1 MNTISISNIVFAG
14 LLALVPAVFW
24 GYVFYKKQPEN
35 KITTLKLF
43 GAGAMAVAPLLLYK
57 FLWQFFPWINAFVY
71 TNSFQSDVLGFTNMA
86 LLPLDVL
93 LTFMIVGVIEELAKF
108 SAVKMVDRK
117 RICSI
122 TDCIEYFIIVGLG
135 FAFAENIIYFYNII
149 HVKGADGVFLP
160 FIFRSLF
167 STFAHVMFSGILG
180 YYYGLA
186 KFAEPVLKEKY
197 NKEKWLLI
205 RKIVAKLKLNRIRT
219 FHDEK
224 IIQGVLIAVAL
235 HAFFNIFL
243 EMNWTFFIVP
253 FLTIGFITLSYMFDN
268 RRVDK
273 DYCLVDHVHD

>member
-1 MNTISISNIVFAG
+1 
-14 LLALVPAVFW
+14 
-24 GYVFYKKQPEN
+24 
-35 KITTLKLF
+35 
-43 GAGAMAVAPLLLYK
+43 MAVAPLLLYK
-57 FLWQFFPWINAFVY
+57 YLWQFFPWINAFVY
-71 TNSFQSDVLGFTNMA
+71 TNAFQSDVLGFANIA
-86 LLPLDVL
+86 IIPLDVL
-93 LTFMIVGVIEELAKF
+93 FTFMIVGVIEELAKF
-108 SAVKMVDRK
+108 SAVKMVDNK
-117 RICSI
+117 RVCSI
-122 TDCIEYFIIVGLG
+122 TDYIEYFIIVGLG
-135 FAFAENIIYFYNII
+135 FAFAENIIYFYNIM
-149 HVKGADGVFLP
+149 HVKGVDSVFLP
-160 FIFRSLF
+160 FLFRSLF

-186 KFAEPVLKEKY
+186 KFADPVLKEKY
-197 NKEKWLLI
+197 NKEKWVLI
-205 RKIVAKLKLNRIRT
+205 RNIIAKLKLNRIQT